1 MEEDEALR
9 GAAHNQGF
17 RLSTDLS
24 PYSLACC
31 FGSFL
36 VSTLVTSEGAVE
48 TAPLTA
54 RL

>member
-1 MEEDEALR
+1 MEEDEVLR

-17 RLSTDLS
+17 RLSTDLNPHS
-24 PYSLACC
+24 SACC

-36 VSTLVTSEGAVE
+36 VNALVTSEGAVE